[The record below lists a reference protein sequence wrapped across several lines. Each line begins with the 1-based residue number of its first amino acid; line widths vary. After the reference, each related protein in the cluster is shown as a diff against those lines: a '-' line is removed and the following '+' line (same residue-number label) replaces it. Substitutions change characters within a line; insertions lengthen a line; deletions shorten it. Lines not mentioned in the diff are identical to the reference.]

1 MRAAGEVR
9 EELLRMLEERYG
21 ERVRERWYSDPF
33 HVLVACI
40 LSQRT
45 REENTEKASRA
56 LLSVAP
62 TPERLSSLPLPRIRR
77 LIRGVGLAG
86 QKARN
91 LKRTARLLLERY
103 GGRVPET
110 REALMELPG
119 VGPKTADVVLCYGLG
134 KPAVPVDTH
143 VNRISK
149 RLGLVRE
156 GAGLEEVRETLQRL
170 FPVEKWHL
178 LNRGMVLFGREICLP
193 RHPRCGQCPLRGLP
207 LQGEEVNALHLLL
220 LLGSPFLGL
229 EALLMGL
236 GGGALTSYRRSRG
249 RTLLLILLSGLAIS
263 CAALA
268 TGEAV
273 GLPGPGHRGPPPAL
287 PPPGGEAP
295 LPPAALP
302 PEATPAGGALHR
314 GAGGAREE
322 EVREAPE
329 AYPSRP
335 ERRSESS
342 GKSERREPSLPLTP
356 SQRSLSPA
364 GTLPPPYLRHWR
376 RTERASQRCTSLA
389 SGVLPSSYSLPEVP
403 HLPPPGPV
411 PHHLL
416 QGPLLGLPL
425 AGRRRGACPPPAP
438 PASHEPPPWPA
449 PSPLSSLLPLP
460 SSSRE
465 RRREREQTSKECWA
479 TSSALPSGIPL
490 RIHPLLS
497 VPLSS
502 PSPPHQLGELQAPLP
517 PLAAG

>member
-1 MRAAGEVR
+1 MLPRPGQEDMRAAGEVR

-193 RHPRCGQCPLRGLP
+193 RHPRCGQCPL
-207 LQGEEVNALHLLL
+207 
-220 LLGSPFLGL
+220 
-229 EALLMGL
+229 
-236 GGGALTSYRRSRG
+236 GG
-249 RTLLLILLSGLAIS
+249 
-263 CAALA
+263 C
-268 TGEAV
+268 
-273 GLPGPGHRGPPPAL
+273 
-287 PPPGGEAP
+287 
-295 LPPAALP
+295 
-302 PEATPAGGALHR
+302 
-314 GAGGAREE
+314 
-322 EVREAPE
+322 
-329 AYPSRP
+329 PSRV
-335 ERRSESS
+335 R
-342 GKSERREPSLPLTP
+342 K
-356 SQRSLSPA
+356 
-364 GTLPPPYLRHWR
+364 
-376 RTERASQRCTSLA
+376 
-389 SGVLPSSYSLPEVP
+389 
-403 HLPPPGPV
+403 
-411 PHHLL
+411 
-416 QGPLLGLPL
+416 
-425 AGRRRGACPPPAP
+425 
-438 PASHEPPPWPA
+438 
-449 PSPLSSLLPLP
+449 
-460 SSSRE
+460 
-465 RRREREQTSKECWA
+465 
-479 TSSALPSGIPL
+479 
-490 RIHPLLS
+490 
-497 VPLSS
+497 
-502 PSPPHQLGELQAPLP
+502 
-517 PLAAG
+517 

>member
-9 EELLRMLEERYG
+9 EELLGMLEERYG

-193 RHPRCGQCPLRGLP
+193 RHPRCGQCPLRG
-207 LQGEEVNALHLLL
+207 
-220 LLGSPFLGL
+220 
-229 EALLMGL
+229 
-236 GGGALTSYRRSRG
+236 
-249 RTLLLILLSGLAIS
+249 
-263 CAALA
+263 C
-268 TGEAV
+268 
-273 GLPGPGHRGPPPAL
+273 
-287 PPPGGEAP
+287 
-295 LPPAALP
+295 
-302 PEATPAGGALHR
+302 
-314 GAGGAREE
+314 
-322 EVREAPE
+322 
-329 AYPSRP
+329 PSRV
-335 ERRSESS
+335 R
-342 GKSERREPSLPLTP
+342 K
-356 SQRSLSPA
+356 
-364 GTLPPPYLRHWR
+364 
-376 RTERASQRCTSLA
+376 
-389 SGVLPSSYSLPEVP
+389 
-403 HLPPPGPV
+403 
-411 PHHLL
+411 
-416 QGPLLGLPL
+416 
-425 AGRRRGACPPPAP
+425 
-438 PASHEPPPWPA
+438 
-449 PSPLSSLLPLP
+449 
-460 SSSRE
+460 
-465 RRREREQTSKECWA
+465 
-479 TSSALPSGIPL
+479 
-490 RIHPLLS
+490 
-497 VPLSS
+497 
-502 PSPPHQLGELQAPLP
+502 
-517 PLAAG
+517 

>member
-1 MRAAGEVR
+1 VLPRPGQEDMRAAGEVR
-9 EELLRMLEERYG
+9 EELLGMLEERYG

-193 RHPRCGQCPLRGLP
+193 RHPRCGQCPLRG
-207 LQGEEVNALHLLL
+207 
-220 LLGSPFLGL
+220 
-229 EALLMGL
+229 
-236 GGGALTSYRRSRG
+236 
-249 RTLLLILLSGLAIS
+249 
-263 CAALA
+263 C
-268 TGEAV
+268 
-273 GLPGPGHRGPPPAL
+273 
-287 PPPGGEAP
+287 
-295 LPPAALP
+295 
-302 PEATPAGGALHR
+302 
-314 GAGGAREE
+314 
-322 EVREAPE
+322 
-329 AYPSRP
+329 PSRV
-335 ERRSESS
+335 R
-342 GKSERREPSLPLTP
+342 K
-356 SQRSLSPA
+356 
-364 GTLPPPYLRHWR
+364 
-376 RTERASQRCTSLA
+376 
-389 SGVLPSSYSLPEVP
+389 
-403 HLPPPGPV
+403 
-411 PHHLL
+411 
-416 QGPLLGLPL
+416 
-425 AGRRRGACPPPAP
+425 
-438 PASHEPPPWPA
+438 
-449 PSPLSSLLPLP
+449 
-460 SSSRE
+460 
-465 RRREREQTSKECWA
+465 
-479 TSSALPSGIPL
+479 
-490 RIHPLLS
+490 
-497 VPLSS
+497 
-502 PSPPHQLGELQAPLP
+502 
-517 PLAAG
+517 

>member
-1 MRAAGEVR
+1 MLPRPGQEDMRAAGEVR
-9 EELLRMLEERYG
+9 EELLGMLEERYG

-193 RHPRCGQCPLRGLP
+193 RHPRCGQCPLRG
-207 LQGEEVNALHLLL
+207 
-220 LLGSPFLGL
+220 
-229 EALLMGL
+229 
-236 GGGALTSYRRSRG
+236 
-249 RTLLLILLSGLAIS
+249 
-263 CAALA
+263 C
-268 TGEAV
+268 
-273 GLPGPGHRGPPPAL
+273 
-287 PPPGGEAP
+287 
-295 LPPAALP
+295 
-302 PEATPAGGALHR
+302 
-314 GAGGAREE
+314 
-322 EVREAPE
+322 
-329 AYPSRP
+329 PSRV
-335 ERRSESS
+335 R
-342 GKSERREPSLPLTP
+342 K
-356 SQRSLSPA
+356 
-364 GTLPPPYLRHWR
+364 
-376 RTERASQRCTSLA
+376 
-389 SGVLPSSYSLPEVP
+389 
-403 HLPPPGPV
+403 
-411 PHHLL
+411 
-416 QGPLLGLPL
+416 
-425 AGRRRGACPPPAP
+425 
-438 PASHEPPPWPA
+438 
-449 PSPLSSLLPLP
+449 
-460 SSSRE
+460 
-465 RRREREQTSKECWA
+465 
-479 TSSALPSGIPL
+479 
-490 RIHPLLS
+490 
-497 VPLSS
+497 
-502 PSPPHQLGELQAPLP
+502 
-517 PLAAG
+517 